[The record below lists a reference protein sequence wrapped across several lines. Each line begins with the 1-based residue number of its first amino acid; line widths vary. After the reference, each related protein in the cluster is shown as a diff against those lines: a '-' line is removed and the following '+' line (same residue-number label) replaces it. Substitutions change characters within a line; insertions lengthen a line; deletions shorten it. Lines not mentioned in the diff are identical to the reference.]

1 MKQLNKMIHACCA
14 FDIKNDP
21 LVMAFSC
28 IANGFE
34 ANCLSGYGKIC
45 RILLSENKS
54 LAQYLHD
61 LLAYGK
67 HDFIEKCAAAPTEQQ
82 KRAVEF
88 DVEVIKRLSAYSAEK
103 LKAAISDCCD
113 CEVIR
118 MLPDYEQGTFDY
130 SADYFLNFAS
140 EHGSGAFARFRA
152 FTFDGEDIVPVES
165 NDPIRLSDL
174 KNYEVQRRQVVEN
187 TECFVHGKPAHN
199 VLLYGDRGTGKS
211 STVKALLNEFEKL
224 RMIEVSKNDVAMLP
238 KLYSV
243 LKNKP
248 QLFIIFIDDLTFS
261 ENDDRYNAL
270 KAALE
275 GSLAARPENILFY
288 ATTNRRKIVKE
299 TTAERLQD
307 EVSPTDAV
315 DESMSLADRF
325 GLFVTFGKPDKRV
338 YLDIVKQLAADR
350 GINIPEEELFAA
362 AERFSI
368 RRSGRSPR
376 IARQFIDTLEGRS
389 ALGMEF

>member
-1 MKQLNKMIHACCA
+1 MSSI
-14 FDIKNDP
+14 
-21 LVMAFSC
+21 
-28 IANGFE
+28 
-34 ANCLSGYGKIC
+34 
-45 RILLSENKS
+45 EN
-54 LAQYLHD
+54 YD
-61 LLAYGK
+61 L
-67 HDFIEKCAAAPTEQQ
+67 
-82 KRAVEF
+82 
-88 DVEVIKRLSAYSAEK
+88 
-103 LKAAISDCCD
+103 
-113 CEVIR
+113 
-118 MLPDYEQGTFDY
+118 
-130 SADYFLNFAS
+130 
-140 EHGSGAFARFRA
+140 
-152 FTFDGEDIVPVES
+152 
-165 NDPIRLSDL
+165 IRLTDL

-187 TECFVHGKPAHN
+187 TECFVQGKPAQN

-224 RMIEVSKNDVAMLP
+224 RMIEVSKNDVTKLP
-238 KLYSV
+238 KLYSM
-243 LKNKP
+243 LKDSS
-248 QLFIIFIDDLTFS
+248 QHFIILIDDLTFS

-275 GSLAARPENILFY
+275 GSLAARPENILIY

-350 GINIPEEELFAA
+350 GIDIPEEELFAA

-376 IARQFIDTLEGRS
+376 VARQFIDVLESRI
-389 ALGMEF
+389 ALGMEI

>member
-1 MKQLNKMIHACCA
+1 MNNIANLVASLCA
-14 FDIKNDP
+14 FNIKDDP
-21 LVMAFSC
+21 LIRAYTVFSSGSETEC
-28 IANGFE
+28 FE
-34 ANCLSGYGKIC
+34 AYSTIY
-45 RILLSENKS
+45 RILALKDSDLSEYMRDIIRYSDSPVLENCRDR
-54 LAQYLHD
+54 LLEAAIEHD
-61 LLAYGK
+61 A
-67 HDFIEKCAAAPTEQQ
+67 E
-82 KRAVEF
+82 AVEKLTYYTA
-88 DVEVIKRLSAYSAEK
+88 EELRSALYERFGNRMFYS
-103 LKAAISDCCD
+103 
-113 CEVIR
+113 
-118 MLPDYEQGTFDY
+118 LPDFDAGDHVIDPYNIKSAVYHGTVGR
-130 SADYFLNFAS
+130 FAKYK
-140 EHGSGAFARFRA
+140 AFI
-152 FTFDGEDIVPVES
+152 FDGEDIIPIES
-165 NDPIRLSDL
+165 CDPIRLTDL
-174 KNYEVQRRQVVEN
+174 KNYEVQRRQVIEN
-187 TECFVHGKPAHN
+187 TECFVKGKPAQN

-224 RMIEVSKNDVAMLP
+224 RMIEVSKNDVAKLP
-238 KLYSV
+238 KLYSM
-243 LKNKP
+243 LKDKP
-248 QLFIIFIDDLTFS
+248 QRFIVFIDDLTFT

-275 GSLAARPENILFY
+275 GSLAARPENILIY

-350 GINIPEEELFAA
+350 GIDIPEEELFAA

-376 IARQFIDTLEGRS
+376 VARHFIDTLESRI
-389 ALGMEF
+389 ALGMEI